1 VPLMDA
7 LKKIFVLLVVA
18 AAVATACGGGEETPQ
33 TDAAAPEP
41 ESEDCPTEATTT
53 ESGLKIR
60 DIECGDGDEAAKGD
74 TLEVHYEGRLED
86 GTKFD
91 ASRDH
96 GSTFEFQVG
105 AGQVIAG
112 WDEGLVGMK
121 VGGVRELTIPPELGY
136 GAAGAPPAI
145 PPNATLI
152 FEVEL
157 VSIKSG

>member
-1 VPLMDA
+1 M
-7 LKKIFVLLVVA
+7 KTFTKMFVLLAAALFLVA
-18 AAVATACGGGEETPQ
+18 ACGDEEPPADADGE
-33 TDAAAPEP
+33 
-41 ESEDCPTEATTT
+41 TEATTDAGGGDCAT
-53 ESGLKIR
+53 ETTTTDSGLKYR

-74 TLEVHYEGRLED
+74 TVEVHYVGTLED

-96 GSTFEFQVG
+96 GSTFEFQLG

-121 VGGVRELTIPPELGY
+121 VGGVRELTIPPDLGY

-145 PPNATLI
+145 PPNSVLI

-157 VSIKSG
+157 VGIT

>member
-1 VPLMDA
+1 M
-7 LKKIFVLLVVA
+7 KKLFVLLA
-18 AAVATACGGGEETPQ
+18 AALFVLAACGDDGGNGGTDTGSSDEEAAGSDADCATEET
-33 TDAAAPEP
+33 TLD
-41 ESEDCPTEATTT
+41 
-53 ESGLKIR
+53 SGLKIK
-60 DIECGDGDEAAKGD
+60 DVECGDGEEAKKGD

-96 GSTFEFQVG
+96 GSTFEFQLG

-121 VGGVRELTIPPELGY
+121 VGGVRELTIPPDLGY

-145 PPNATLI
+145 PPNSTLI

-157 VSIKSG
+157 VSIKA